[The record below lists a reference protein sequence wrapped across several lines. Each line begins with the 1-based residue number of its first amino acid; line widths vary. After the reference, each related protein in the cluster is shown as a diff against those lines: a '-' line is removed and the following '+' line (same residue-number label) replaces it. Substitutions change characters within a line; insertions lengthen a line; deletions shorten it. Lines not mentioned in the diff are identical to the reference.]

1 MLVVAVH
8 WKGLSGLGATL
19 GAAAAASSVV
29 LWPVLLMHSLFWMVA
44 VLAVMLMG
52 VTRAECWWPY

>member
-19 GAAAAASSVV
+19 GAAAAASSEV
-29 LWPVLLMHSLFWMVA
+29 LRPVLLMHSLFLMVA
-44 VLAVMLMG
+44 VLAVVLMG
-52 VTRAECWWPY
+52 GTRAECWWPY